1 MYRVSWLQKY
11 LFILK
16 WLYSSAQHFLLQSSK
31 GHFLFYGTW
40 ETCLGRGSQRG
51 RWLLVLHA
59 WVKWLRCTNKTATHT
74 DRMDAYR
81 PLRGCLTA
89 GEVVAAG
96 HIPLRLHTYCTY
108 LFTVSSLNEIPKL
121 CFYICSFLVWY
132 RQRFLVKVVR
142 KWAGKMHSLTD
153 NSLHRSLHLPS
164 IFSPF
169 SVSLYF
175 VLLEW
180 WARPL
185 SSGWHSKT
193 T

>member
-1 MYRVSWLQKY
+1 MAPERLAWAEDRSVADGCSCCMPEWNGWGALIRQPPTQIVWMLIALWGAVWQQARWLRLGISLWGY
-11 LFILK
+11 IRTVHIF
-16 WLYSSAQHFLLQSSK
+16 LQSPHWMKYQSYVFFIYA
-31 GHFLFYGTW
+31 HFWFD
-40 ETCLGRGSQRG
+40 
-51 RWLLVLHA
+51 
-59 WVKWLRCTNKTATHT
+59 T
-74 DRMDAYR
+74 DKD
-81 PLRGCLTA
+81 
-89 GEVVAAG
+89 
-96 HIPLRLHTYCTY
+96 
-108 LFTVSSLNEIPKL
+108 SL
-121 CFYICSFLVWY
+121 S
-132 RQRFLVKVVR
+132 RFLKVVR